1 MYNFTLPRLRFI
13 PALATSD
20 SKLELTVTSSPTT
33 LTGVLDHTPLLN
45 PERSTSR
52 LPIEQPDRLQ
62 NNTGIPS
69 PGTHP
74 HLRLRTISPTPM
86 PTPHNLGRR
95 LPRHSRLATS
105 IRQHLLPIVPP
116 RTPHRDL
123 PRQRRRAIGRM
134 LPDPPVQQVQI
145 IPDLAILVIPTMFVL
160 GNIREIRPPGT
171 PLGRNAGIELVH
183 PAVKEIIIPLP
194 DVDEDAVAEVDAE
207 VLVCGPVC
215 GDVVGQIH
223 MFPGL
228 YGGGE
233 NGARD
238 FVPRFERVVVVP
250 LHAAEDGLPDVPL
263 QEGARGGAEGQFPV
277 VLLRGTG
284 EDDFGVVAVGA
295 DRVDGG
301 AVGPVVG
308 VRGRVEGDVLV
319 PVEVE
324 RVRVGGETGAEEVW
338 AEDQVRRAFP
348 AAGRAA
354 FLDTGV
360 GLGDGVEGF
369 VNVWDEL
376 FVEGVAPRS
385 HVGVVDSVGVVVER
399 RFMAESHEDQF
410 RCRTRR
416 AGVGTNRTT
425 VPCCSEVFIVLVVE
439 GSATARPV
447 ALRVNNGIAF
457 GGVIRIVT
465 VRQDN
470 VGTNRLDERS
480 ASWTSYRDRAIATR
494 EPHGDRRAIT
504 ASLSLVAREVGLHAV
519 LLGWQVVQAHVW
531 PSPNAEIRVE
541 AAATGQS
548 NSVVRLKPVCV
559 LAENVIRTGSDV
571 VIFERIYPC
580 WREEDN
586 DSTID
591 APVKKALGDGDLH
604 IVSSV
609 TP

>member
-1 MYNFTLPRLRFI
+1 
-13 PALATSD
+13 
-20 SKLELTVTSSPTT
+20 
-33 LTGVLDHTPLLN
+33 
-45 PERSTSR
+45 
-52 LPIEQPDRLQ
+52 
-62 NNTGIPS
+62 
-69 PGTHP
+69 
-74 HLRLRTISPTPM
+74 M

-134 LPDPPVQQVQI
+134 LPHPPFQQIQI

-160 GNIREIRPPGT
+160 GDVREIRPTRSPF
-171 PLGRNAGIELVH
+171 GRNAGIEFVD
-183 PAVKEIIIPLP
+183 PAVEEIIVPLP

-207 VLVCGPVC
+207 VLLRGPVH
-215 GDVVGQIH
+215 GDIVGQIH
-223 MFPGL
+223 VFPGL
-228 YGGGE
+228 DGVRE
-233 NGARD
+233 DGARD
-238 FVPRFERVVVVP
+238 FVPRFERVVVEREAVP
-250 LHAAEDGLPDVPL
+250 KASSQWFSCAVLARMTSVSLRAGCP
-263 QEGARGGAEGQFPV
+263 GAGGSRASP
-277 VLLRGTG
+277 
-284 EDDFGVVAVGA
+284 
-295 DRVDGG
+295 
-301 AVGPVVG
+301 
-308 VRGRVEGDVLV
+308 GR
-319 PVEVE
+319 
-324 RVRVGGETGAEEVW
+324 
-338 AEDQVRRAFP
+338 RRNRRRR
-348 AAGRAA
+348 AAGRPA
-354 FLDTGV
+354 FLDTGI
-360 GLGDGVEGF
+360 GFRDGVEGF
-369 VNVWDEL
+369 VDVGDEL

-410 RCRTRR
+410 WRRTRR

-425 VPCCSEVFIVLVVE
+425 VPCCSEIFVVLVVE

-470 VGTNRLDERS
+470 IGANRLGILIVTLVATADLMACE

-494 EPHGDRRAIT
+494 EPHGDHRAIT

-548 NSVVRLKPVCV
+548 NNIVRLKPICV
-559 LAENVIRTGSDV
+559 LAEDVIRTGSDV
-571 VIFERIYPC
+571 VIFERIHSG

-591 APVKKALGDGDLH
+591 ATIEKALGDGDLH